1 MKTKITTTALCL
13 TLLLTSVWSTNA
25 KPNEFVFRFVYGNDM
40 FYIPWEG
47 NGERLDS
54 LCKTLD
60 TNILKDGSIHVDGYG
75 RDIDI
80 VRVRC
85 NRLKTELINRCGL
98 NENHFTT
105 TNNIGKFNGMKYVVV
120 VTVPDSAVGAS
131 EVSAPEEVA
140 AEEGA
145 AEEGAKEAE
154 IEHESATKQET
165 VQSAEDHAK
174 VSATP
179 KTSQAATADE
189 AAKQAAEAAKVA
201 EIEAQ
206 AAEEAANEA
215 AKQAEEAAKV
225 AGIEAQAADEA
236 AKQAAKQ
243 AEEAAKV
250 AGIEAKAADEAAKE
264 AAKQA
269 DEAAKVAG
277 IEAQAAEEAVNEA
290 AKQAEEAAK
299 VAGIEAQAAEET
311 AKEAAKQAEE
321 AAKVAGIEAQAAEE
335 AAKEA
340 AKQAEE
346 AAKATEK
353 GLIKKSTAETAGRWS
368 VGVNVG
374 VPFFWG
380 DMLTIAADKTYGGVA
395 AGVHGSYRIC
405 SLLSTSLSVDY
416 AYGKLGPRGYA
427 KDYLLA
433 QDGMT
438 WYVPQAEPMK
448 KYSELNSKVSLIN
461 VGLSLDV
468 NINRFFGE
476 EAAKNRFTAW
486 VSPTV
491 YGQFFFSDV
500 RLKESGELY
509 SNGTTTPAAISLG
522 LGGSASLRYQVCPA
536 VSIQLKNTVAW
547 LTDNNFDAICTPY
560 GHAKQNAMWLL
571 QIGAI
576 WHIDN
581 K

>member
-1 MKTKITTTALCL
+1 MKNKITTAALCL

-60 TNILKDGSIHVDGYG
+60 ANILKDGSIHVDGYG

-98 NENHFTT
+98 NENHFIT

-120 VTVPDSAVGAS
+120 VSVPASVVGAS
-131 EVSAPEEVA
+131 ELSA
-140 AEEGA
+140 AE
-145 AEEGAKEAE
+145 
-154 IEHESATKQET
+154 
-165 VQSAEDHAK
+165 V
-174 VSATP
+174 
-179 KTSQAATADE
+179 
-189 AAKQAAEAAKVA
+189 
-201 EIEAQ
+201 
-206 AAEEAANEA
+206 AANEA
-215 AKQAEEAAKV
+215 AR
-225 AGIEAQAADEA
+225 
-236 AKQAAKQ
+236 
-243 AEEAAKV
+243 
-250 AGIEAKAADEAAKE
+250 
-264 AAKQA
+264 
-269 DEAAKVAG
+269 
-277 IEAQAAEEAVNEA
+277 
-290 AKQAEEAAK
+290 QAEEAAK
-299 VAGIEAQAAEET
+299 VAGIEAQAAEV
-311 AKEAAKQAEE
+311 AANEAAKQAEE
-321 AAKVAGIEAQAAEE
+321 TAKVAGTEAKAAEV
-335 AAKEA
+335 ATNEA

-346 AAKATEK
+346 AAKAAEVAAKQAGEAAKVAETEAK
-353 GLIKKSTAETAGRWS
+353 TANKEQIKKSTAETAGRWS

-395 AGVHGSYRIC
+395 AGVQGSYKIC

-416 AYGKLGPRGYA
+416 AYGKLGHRGYA

-433 QDGMT
+433 PDGMT
-438 WYVPQAEPMK
+438 WYVPHDEPMK

-491 YGQFFFSDV
+491 YGQFFFSDI
-500 RLKESGELY
+500 RLRENGELY
-509 SNGTTTPAAISLG
+509 SNGTTAPAAISLG
-522 LGGSASLRYQVCPA
+522 LGGSASLRYQICPA

-547 LTDNNFDAICTPY
+547 LTDNNFDAIRTPY
-560 GHAKQNAMWLL
+560 GQAKQNAMWLL
-571 QIGAI
+571 QVGAI